1 MIISAKRGLQD
12 TNAELKMLRNEEGV
26 MWMRY
31 EQEMGQLEAEFEAE
45 RARMQVID
53 PEQWRLTR
61 EAEEIIYQLEE
72 NYWCVM

>member
-26 MWMRY
+26 MWMHY

-72 NYWCVM
+72 NHWCVM

>member
-1 MIISAKRGLQD
+1 
-12 TNAELKMLRNEEGV
+12 
-26 MWMRY
+26 MRY